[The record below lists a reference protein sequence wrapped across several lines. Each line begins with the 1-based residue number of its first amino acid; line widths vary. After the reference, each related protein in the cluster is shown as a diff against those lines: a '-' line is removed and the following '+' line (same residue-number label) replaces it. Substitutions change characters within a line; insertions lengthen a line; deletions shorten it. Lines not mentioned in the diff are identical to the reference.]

1 LHPSATWLPTFA
13 AGDLPSPEEI
23 DRDGVGKTGSV
34 RISAGRL
41 RDVASFIKLGFQRS
55 KTAFN
60 QFMKGDI
67 ELLLKLG
74 SKGIAL
80 RANAGT

>member
-1 LHPSATWLPTFA
+1 LRITTILRMADSTGLEPVYSAWLPTFA

-41 RDVASFIKLGFQRS
+41 RYVVPFFKFELQR
-55 KTAFN
+55 TEA
-60 QFMKGDI
+60 
-67 ELLLKLG
+67 
-74 SKGIAL
+74 AL
-80 RANAGT
+80 D